1 MGVPLSSSWSS
12 SKGMNAPSESLIE
25 YAKRRMEM
33 EPLIFHM
40 MIFQWMT
47 MFKILVNKNRPLFA
61 RWLLFLCKKATG
73 DDQNKVKR
81 PLYQG
86 FANTLVLCISLSVLR
101 DLHWLP
107 LVISRFPSITIVYF
121 TFPIWKPCCVRTDCD
136 TNKWIQNKFSATY
149 EYKNLKKLW
158 FSRDTSPHHCS

>member
-73 DDQNKVKR
+73 DDQNKVKG

-86 FANTLVLCISLSVLR
+86 FANTLVLCISVSVLR

-121 TFPIWKPCCVRTDCD
+121 TFPIKCSSGDPQERLFPL
-136 TNKWIQNKFSATY
+136 I
-149 EYKNLKKLW
+149 
-158 FSRDTSPHHCS
+158 SRDKYEHTHLRVPHSLVFKL